1 MSFAACWVIQK
12 EPGVL
17 HAVAGIIVTMR
28 QGKFGWTTSIALV
41 MNAASQNVVMVDGGN
56 TTAGTVKMWEWSANT
71 HQNQHQVQ
79 CGKVELFL
87 LTCLSLSNIRPWNKI
102 TFCQSAIIKTA
113 IFKTEKIQLVQFLQL
128 LDAKN
133 NFTVEKAKNRL
144 C

>member
-17 HAVAGIIVTMR
+17 HAVAGIIVTMH

-41 MNAASQNVVMVDGGN
+41 MNTASQNVIMADGGN

-79 CGKVELFL
+79 CEKVELFL
-87 LTCLSLSNIRPWNKI
+87 LTCLSLNNIRPWNKI
-102 TFCQSAIIKTA
+102 TFFQSAIIKTA
-113 IFKTEKIQLVQFLQL
+113 IFKTEKFQLVQL